1 MIFVIWC
8 GIKNLTL
15 LSDERIVPN
24 QLART
29 RSEND
34 PNDQRLSIQ
43 MRFRCLIMFSPLV
56 CRSRCMIRT
65 WKCAFARRTDL
76 DKESIN
82 PSYGPQPHL
91 EHFWFSLCFVV
102 SGGLA
107 LVFKVSFF
115 RSELSARRTQWSCDW
130 WPPKRWKTYA
140 QISSAESDRIR
151 TENDPNDAFN
161 AQMRFR

>member
-82 PSYGPQPHL
+82 PSHGAQPPFRTFL
-91 EHFWFSLCFVV
+91 ILVFFLWP
-102 SGGLA
+102 GGLA
-107 LVFKVSFF
+107 LVFS
-115 RSELSARRTQWSCDW
+115 W
-130 WPPKRWKTYA
+130 A
-140 QISSAESDRIR
+140 QIRPELPARVFWDELRSNSSGDVDLAEIFQIR
-151 TENDPNDAFN
+151 EWSER
-161 AQMRFR
+161 RFRCSVMTPLLV